1 MKARNCLCKEF
12 SDIKSVFDV
21 CLKDD
26 QDSIYE
32 ESRLRMV
39 LSY

>member
-12 SDIKSVFDV
+12 SDIKSAFDV
-21 CLKDD
+21 CLKVD
-26 QDSIYE
+26 QESMYE